1 MELFL
6 ISFVLIG
13 LSLLGM
19 AAGVLL
25 KRGSIKGSCGGLNN
39 LSGEDAEC
47 SICGRTADNRN
58 DCQQ

>member
-1 MELFL
+1 MKLFL

-39 LSGEDAEC
+39 LSEDGGEC
-47 SICGRTADNRN
+47 SICGRTADDNN
-58 DCQQ
+58 KCEI